1 MHKKGLSSKC
11 VRKIFLFFSRA
22 APPPHPPWLL
32 SHWSSQAI
40 PNRTEPQPRCL
51 WGPRGPTC
59 PRLHLVVHNRVFP
72 QESTRGQDNTLRVEE
87 PGWWWCWGVEGR
99 GAGGGC
105 FPLLEVLELYPVPQL
120 VNINPSAPFLFLT
133 DVASRHCIVLLA

>member
-1 MHKKGLSSKC
+1 MRQKDFPANVCAGS
-11 VRKIFLFFSRA
+11 FFFFRELPA
-22 APPPHPPWLL
+22 LPPWLV
-32 SHWSSQAI
+32 SHWNSQAI
-40 PNRTEPQPRCL
+40 RNRTEPQPRCL

-99 GAGGGC
+99 GGGC

-133 DVASRHCIVLLA
+133 DVASTHCIVLFA